1 MGVLLRLLGK
11 LAQLVQSFNQ
21 INRRFQSDYLI
32 FIYYLFSIFMPLVC
46 YRLLQSACFLT
57 VKLLTDIVSIL
68 AVVAWSEPLITMLL
82 GPCTISVYA

>member
-11 LAQLVQSFNQ
+11 LAHLVQSFNQ

-32 FIYYLFSIFMPLVC
+32 FIYYLFSIFKSRVC
-46 YRLLQSACFLT
+46 YRLQQSACFLT
-57 VKLLTDIVSIL
+57 VKLLTDIVSLL

>member
-11 LAQLVQSFNQ
+11 LAHLVQSFNQ

-32 FIYYLFSIFMPLVC
+32 FIYYLFSIFKPRVC
-46 YRLLQSACFLT
+46 YRLLRSACFLT
-57 VKLLTDIVSIL
+57 VKLLTDIVSLL

>member
-11 LAQLVQSFNQ
+11 LAHLVQSFNQ

-32 FIYYLFSIFMPLVC
+32 FIYYLFSIFKPLVC
-46 YRLLQSACFLT
+46 YCLLRSACFLT

-68 AVVAWSEPLITMLL
+68 AVVAWSEPLITMVL
-82 GPCTISVYA
+82 GPCTIGVYA

>member
-11 LAQLVQSFNQ
+11 LSHLVQSFNQ

-32 FIYYLFSIFMPLVC
+32 FIYYLFSIFKPRVC
-46 YRLLQSACFLT
+46 YRLLRSACFLT
-57 VKLLTDIVSIL
+57 VKLLTDIVSLL

>member
-11 LAQLVQSFNQ
+11 LAHLVQSFNQ
-21 INRRFQSDYLI
+21 INRHFQSNYLI
-32 FIYYLFSIFMPLVC
+32 FIYYLFSIFKPRVC
-46 YRLLQSACFLT
+46 YRVLHSACFLT

-82 GPCTISVYA
+82 GPCTIGVYA